1 MKKYFFLLIAFPILF
16 SCSSDKASN
25 NNNNPYLP
33 NYSFSVNID
42 MNLPAY
48 STLLAPVNAIY
59 LPNQGIGRGI
69 FIFNTGSGYS
79 AFDAACP
86 NQALSSCST
95 MAFKKLDPVD
105 PLKIDKTTVVC
116 PCDNAEYSL
125 FNGQSAGKQYSLKQ
139 YRVEVNGTVLR
150 VYN

>member
-1 MKKYFFLLIAFPILF
+1 MLF
-16 SCSSDKASN
+16 GCDSN
-25 NNNNPYLP
+25 SPVNNNPYLP
-33 NYSFSVNID
+33 NYSVNVEIN

-48 STLLAPVNAIY
+48 SLLRSVANAIY
-59 LPNQGIGRGI
+59 FPNEGVRGI
-69 FIFNTGSGYS
+69 FVFNSGSGYL

-95 MAFKKLDPVD
+95 MNFKKFDPVD

-116 PCDNAEYSL
+116 SCDGAEYSL
-125 FNGQSAGKQYSLKQ
+125 FSGQSPGRQYPLKQ
-139 YRVEVNGTVLR
+139 YRVEVRGNVLR

>member
-1 MKKYFFLLIAFPILF
+1 MKKYILLFLIIPFFFN
-16 SCSSDKASN
+16 CSDNGFDNK
-25 NNNNPYLP
+25 NPYLP
-33 NYSFSVNID
+33 NYNFILDIN

-48 STLLAPVNAIY
+48 SNLQYPANAIY
-59 LPNQGIGRGI
+59 YSGKGAKGI
-69 FIFNTGSGYS
+69 FVFNTGSGYN

-95 MAFKKLDPVD
+95 MTLNGIK
-105 PLKIDKTTVVC
+105 VVC

-125 FNGQSAGKQYSLKQ
+125 FTGQSPGKQYLLKQ
-139 YRVEVNGTVLR
+139 YRVEVNGNVLR

>member
-1 MKKYFFLLIAFPILF
+1 MKKYFFVLIAFPMLF
-16 SCSSDKASN
+16 SCDTN
-25 NNNNPYLP
+25 GPINNNPYLP
-33 NYSFSVNID
+33 IYPVNVQIN

-48 STLLAPVNAIY
+48 SLLKSVVNAIY
-59 LPNQGIGRGI
+59 LPNEGVKGI
-69 FIFNTGSGYS
+69 FVFNTGSGYL

-95 MAFKKLDPVD
+95 MNFKKLDPVD

-116 PCDNAEYSL
+116 ACDGAEYSL
-125 FNGQSAGKQYSLKQ
+125 FSGQSKGKQYPLKQ
-139 YRVEVNGTVLR
+139 YRVEVIGDVLR